1 MIGDNSRHIQGHQ
14 THSDIE
20 RNINDVQICS
30 DPLRYWILCTDA
42 GNAGISRSGTL
53 AMVIGIPLR
62 YCHGSWSLVD
72 TRDLDHTIELVVQ
85 LAKALTKER
94 MEAFTAY

>member
-1 MIGDNSRHIQGHQ
+1 MFVYFQNRA
-14 THSDIE
+14 DIPYQC
-20 RNINDVQICS
+20 DMFS
-30 DPLRYWILCTDA
+30 GGGTDA
-42 GNAGISRSGTL
+42 GNAGISRGGTL

>member
-1 MIGDNSRHIQGHQ
+1 MKSCWRLSKRLQ
-14 THSDIE
+14 THDIPYQC
-20 RNINDVQICS
+20 DMFS
-30 DPLRYWILCTDA
+30 GGGTDA